1 MNTAQWKEHIARG
14 GADGEFV
21 RLYGSAHPAARY
33 LALLDAFEARFGTAE
48 AVIVSAPGRTE
59 ICGNHTD
66 HQRGR
71 VLCAA
76 VTMDTLAVAAPA
88 DDLSVTLL
96 SEGYPELRLSLE
108 DTAPRPEEAGTTA
121 ALIRGVAAGLR
132 QKGLAVGGLRAVLT
146 STVLAG
152 GGLSSSASFEILI
165 GALFTRLSGASDLPP
180 MELAKIGQAAER
192 DWFGK
197 PCGLMDQAACA
208 EGGITLIDFLSPAEP
223 AVERIDFDYREAG
236 YVLCAADTRTS
247 HADLTDDYAAIPADM
262 TAVAHALGAEVLRL
276 ADPARLED
284 PAVRASLSPLA
295 LDRAEHFFL
304 ENERVVCMA
313 EALRRRDMPQVIAL
327 MNESGRS
334 SRELL
339 RNVVPAGD
347 PSRNG
352 MAVALDRAEALL
364 RGKGAWRVHGG
375 GFAGCIQCLVPAEDY
390 DAFREAMDGFYGKGA
405 CFELRVR
412 PAGPWFLS

>member
-1 MNTAQWKEHIARG
+1 MDTAQWKDHIARG
-14 GADGEFV
+14 GADAELA
-21 RLYGSAHPAARY
+21 RLYGSPAPAARY
-33 LALLDAFEARFGTAE
+33 LALLDAFEVRFGTAE
-48 AVIVSAPGRTE
+48 AVIASAPGRTE

-66 HQRGR
+66 HQRGM

-76 VTMDTLAVAAPA
+76 VTMDTLAVAAPSG
-88 DDLSVTLL
+88 DHSVTLL

-108 DTAPRPEEAGTTA
+108 DVSPRPEEAGTTA
-121 ALIRGVAAGLR
+121 ALIRGVAAGFR
-132 QKGLAVGGLRAVLT
+132 QRGLQTGGFRAAVT
-146 STVLAG
+146 STVLSG

-165 GALFTRLSGASDLPP
+165 GALFARLFNGTELPP

-208 EGGITLIDFLSPAEP
+208 GGGISLIDFLSPAEP
-223 AVERIDFDYREAG
+223 KAERIDFDYRETG
-236 YVLCAADTRTS
+236 YVLCAVDTRTS
-247 HADLTDDYAAIPADM
+247 HADLTEEYAAIPRDM
-262 TAVAHALGAEVLRL
+262 FAVAAALGAEVLRL
-276 ADPARLED
+276 ADERRLGDPSLRARL
-284 PAVRASLSPLA
+284 SPVA
-295 LDRAEHFFL
+295 LDRAEHFFR
-304 ENERVVCMA
+304 ENERVPRMA
-313 EALRRRDMPQVIAL
+313 EALRRRDMPRVIEL

-347 PSRNG
+347 PSRDG

-364 RGKGAWRVHGG
+364 RGRGAWRVHGG
-375 GFAGCIQCLVPAEDY
+375 GFAGCIQCLVPAPDY
-390 DAFREAMDGFYGKGA
+390 DAFREEMDGFYGDGA

-412 PAGPWFLS
+412 PVGPWFLS